1 MTQAFCTVA
10 LIALAASAQAQTA
23 EPQPRIVTR
32 PDMATQ
38 VTTVE
43 VGAHFVTAIRLPE
56 AISSV
61 AVGDPA
67 LFDVESNWNPYAVSP
82 RGAVGLM
89 QLMPRTAFKFGVRNR
104 FQVEDNVRGGVAYL
118 AWLIQLFRGDLRLV
132 MGAYVAGQDRML
144 SRGLA
149 YSSREVYEYV
159 SNVARQY
166 RRRRTRTIRGGK
178 S

>member
-1 MTQAFCTVA
+1 MKWGLLVLLAVA
-10 LIALAASAQAQTA
+10 NDPRASAQGPPATREYAVRCA
-23 EPQPRIVTR
+23 ENYAHIY
-32 PDMATQ
+32 Q
-38 VTTVE
+38 VPVE
-43 VGAHFVTAIRLPE
+43 LVE
-56 AISSV
+56 SV
-61 AVGDPA
+61 I
-67 LFDVESNWNPYAVSP
+67 DVESNWNPSAVSP
-82 RGAVGLM
+82 KGAVGLM

-118 AWLIQLFRGDLRLV
+118 AWLIQLFKGDLRLV

-144 SRGLA
+144 SRGLS

-166 RRRRTRTIRGGK
+166 RWRRIESIRGGK

>member
-1 MTQAFCTVA
+1 VLVVA
-10 LIALAASAQAQTA
+10 VCPGALAQGPPALR
-23 EPQPRIVTR
+23 EY
-32 PDMATQ
+32 
-38 VTTVE
+38 
-43 VGAHFVTAIRLPE
+43 AIRCVEHYAQVYQVPVELVE
-56 AISSV
+56 SV
-61 AVGDPA
+61 I
-67 LFDVESNWNPYAVSP
+67 DVESNWNPAAVSP
-82 RGAVGLM
+82 KGAAGLM
-89 QLMPRTAFKFGVRNR
+89 QLMPGTAFEFGVRNR

-144 SRGLA
+144 SRGLS

-166 RRRRTRTIRGGK
+166 DWRRIEAKRGGK

>member
-1 MTQAFCTVA
+1 MRWRVFLVLVVA
-10 LIALAASAQAQTA
+10 VCPLASAQGLPARR
-23 EPQPRIVTR
+23 EY
-32 PDMATQ
+32 
-38 VTTVE
+38 
-43 VGAHFVTAIRLPE
+43 AIRCVDHYAHIYQVPVELVE
-56 AISSV
+56 SV
-61 AVGDPA
+61 I
-67 LFDVESNWNPYAVSP
+67 DVESNWNPYAVSP
-82 RGAVGLM
+82 KGAVGLM
-89 QLMPRTAFKFGVRNR
+89 QLMPGTALEFGVRNR

-144 SRGLA
+144 TRGLT

-166 RRRRTRTIRGGK
+166 RWRRIESIRGGK

>member
-1 MTQAFCTVA
+1 MRWRVFLVLVVA
-10 LIALAASAQAQTA
+10 VCPVASAQGPPA
-23 EPQPRIVTR
+23 PR
-32 PDMATQ
+32 
-38 VTTVE
+38 E
-43 VGAHFVTAIRLPE
+43 YAIRCVEHYAHIYRVPVELVE
-56 AISSV
+56 SV
-61 AVGDPA
+61 I
-67 LFDVESNWNPYAVSP
+67 DVESNWNPYAVSP
-82 RGAVGLM
+82 KGAVGLM
-89 QLMPRTAFKFGVRNR
+89 QLMPGTALEFGVRNR

-149 YSSREVYEYV
+149 YSSREVFEYV

-166 RRRRTRTIRGGK
+166 RWRRTRTIRGGK

>member
-1 MTQAFCTVA
+1 VRSGTLLLLV
-10 LIALAASAQAQTA
+10 LACGAEASAQGPLAPREYALRCA
-23 EPQPRIVTR
+23 EYYAHIY
-32 PDMATQ
+32 Q
-38 VTTVE
+38 VPVE
-43 VGAHFVTAIRLPE
+43 LVE
-56 AISSV
+56 SV
-61 AVGDPA
+61 I
-67 LFDVESNWNPYAVSP
+67 DVESNWNPNAVSP
-82 RGAVGLM
+82 KGAVGLM
-89 QLMPRTAFKFGVRNR
+89 QLMPGTALEFGVRNR

-144 SRGLA
+144 SRGLT

-166 RRRRTRTIRGGK
+166 RWRRTRTIRGGK

>member
-1 MTQAFCTVA
+1 LKWGVLLLLVLAGCTG
-10 LIALAASAQAQTA
+10 ASAQGPPAPREYAARCA
-23 EPQPRIVTR
+23 EYYAHVYRVPIEL
-32 PDMATQ
+32 
-38 VTTVE
+38 VE
-43 VGAHFVTAIRLPE
+43 
-56 AISSV
+56 SV
-61 AVGDPA
+61 I
-67 LFDVESNWNPYAVSP
+67 DVESNWNPYAVSP
-82 RGAVGLM
+82 KGAVGLM
-89 QLMPRTAFKFGVRNR
+89 QLMPGTAFEFGVRNR

-149 YSSREVYEYV
+149 YSSSEVYEYV

-166 RRRRTRTIRGGK
+166 RWRRSETMRGGK

>member
-1 MTQAFCTVA
+1 MRRGT
-10 LIALAASAQAQTA
+10 LLLLELACGAEASARGLPAPREYALRCA
-23 EPQPRIVTR
+23 EYYAHIY
-32 PDMATQ
+32 Q
-38 VTTVE
+38 VPVE
-43 VGAHFVTAIRLPE
+43 LVE
-56 AISSV
+56 SV
-61 AVGDPA
+61 I
-67 LFDVESNWNPYAVSP
+67 DVESNWNPYAVSP
-82 RGAVGLM
+82 KGAVGLM
-89 QLMPRTAFKFGVRNR
+89 QLMPGTALEFGVRNR

-144 SRGLA
+144 SRGLT

-178 S
+178 L

>member
-1 MTQAFCTVA
+1 MRWRVFLVLVVA
-10 LIALAASAQAQTA
+10 VCPLASAQGPPASREYA
-23 EPQPRIVTR
+23 TR
-32 PDMATQ
+32 C
-38 VTTVE
+38 VE
-43 VGAHFVTAIRLPE
+43 HYAHVYHVPVELVE
-56 AISSV
+56 SV
-61 AVGDPA
+61 I
-67 LFDVESNWNPYAVSP
+67 DVESNWNPSAVSP
-82 RGAVGLM
+82 KGAVGLM
-89 QLMPRTAFKFGVRNR
+89 QLMPGTAFEFGVRNR

-144 SRGLA
+144 TRGLT

-166 RRRRTRTIRGGK
+166 RWRRIETKRGGK

>member
-1 MTQAFCTVA
+1 
-10 LIALAASAQAQTA
+10 
-23 EPQPRIVTR
+23 
-32 PDMATQ
+32 
-38 VTTVE
+38 VE
-43 VGAHFVTAIRLPE
+43 LVE
-56 AISSV
+56 SV
-61 AVGDPA
+61 I
-67 LFDVESNWNPYAVSP
+67 DVESNWNPYAVSP
-82 RGAVGLM
+82 KGAVGLM

-144 SRGLA
+144 SQGLS

-159 SNVARQY
+159 SIVARQFRW
-166 RRRRTRTIRGGK
+166 RRAQTIRGGK